1 MREAIAEETNTVGQE
16 FNKVALDLLVA
27 SAEELF
33 DSYKCTISRREITG
47 ASVPGQEVNLGAA
60 CGFTGEFVRGML
72 AIAIDDQLASVINPV
87 ANGAKDANYDWIGE
101 LANQLLGRLK
111 NKLLSWN
118 VEVALSTPVVVHGAQ
133 LSIASLQR
141 KAEQIDFNA
150 NESSTISV
158 WWDAEVDPA
167 LELTQEN
174 APEVQAEGEM
184 VLF

>member
-1 MREAIAEETNTVGQE
+1 MWIYRRVCSRHVG
-16 FNKVALDLLVA
+16 N
-27 SAEELF
+27 
-33 DSYKCTISRREITG
+33 R
-47 ASVPGQEVNLGAA
+47 
-60 CGFTGEFVRGML
+60 
-72 AIAIDDQLASVINPV
+72 DDQLASVINPV

-118 VEVALSTPVVVHGAQ
+118 VEVALSTPVLVHGAQ

-158 WWDAEVDPA
+158 WWDAE
-167 LELTQEN
+167 
-174 APEVQAEGEM
+174 
-184 VLF
+184 